1 MSAVDEPQS
10 RAEVLSTV
18 FKAGASVVAAAA
30 IPTSAVFADGAT
42 SAATQAR
49 ARGIYGT
56 RIESLKPL
64 VDKGD
69 SAAVLAEQNAFKLF
83 VSGVYSTDK
92 AKKAEAGKLADA
104 VLSAAKSG
112 DAGALKSSYAAF
124 IKYTAKPSGFSGAGE
139 GQGFGSEFDYK
150 NRFATQKARKR
161 HTFVCTVLQLLCTCL
176 RSDETLNLPVLSPFR
191 MRTEELNVVSCLVC
205 ILPTN

>member
-1 MSAVDEPQS
+1 MKTVCVALALAGSASAFIAPTANIRATSPRGMVMSAVDEPQS

-92 AKKAEAGKLADA
+92 AKKAEAKKLADA

-150 NRFATQKARKR
+150 NRTPLG
-161 HTFVCTVLQLLCTCL
+161 TVYQ
-176 RSDETLNLPVLSPFR
+176 R
-191 MRTEELNVVSCLVC
+191 
-205 ILPTN
+205 